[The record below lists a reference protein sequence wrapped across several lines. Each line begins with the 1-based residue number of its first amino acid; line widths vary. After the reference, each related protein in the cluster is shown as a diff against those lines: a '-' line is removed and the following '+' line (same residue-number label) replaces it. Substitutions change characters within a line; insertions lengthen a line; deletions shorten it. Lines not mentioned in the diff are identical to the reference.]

1 MHSVRRVHLQR
12 VRMMTAW
19 AAAITAHELVQ
30 PSCYSAVGLDPREAL
45 RAARAS
51 RVRRDSLTWA
61 ASKLTTLFEDV
72 GLIAAPSRRIW
83 RDAGLLAA

>member
-1 MHSVRRVHLQR
+1 MDRVHGVHLQR

-19 AAAITAHELVQ
+19 AAAITARELVQ
-30 PSCYSAVGLDPREAL
+30 PSCYSAVGLDPREAV

-51 RVRRDSLTWA
+51 RVRRESLTWA
-61 ASKLTTLFEDV
+61 ASKVTALFHEV
-72 GLIAAPSRRIW
+72 GLIAGPSRRIW